1 MKKRNWTKAI
11 CFLLTTCLLTGN
23 SYLGGGEAKISISDW
38 TTVENGSTV
47 AEAAEGDRYVIL
59 QPGSDATDNDFISNG
74 SVVKMEK
81 STMEISVSKRD
92 ANNLPIPWDDDVS
105 VRVSSGNTAVVEA
118 ENYDGSYFS
127 TLKRKGPGTSNI
139 TVLVVQAYTDG
150 TGAVKERVLAS
161 VNFQVLVELKVVDS
175 DVNHWKITDMGDG
188 GNKALVLN
196 QKIENE
202 YQLNFKYIDEEKIEN
217 AELYWE
223 LSKDGVV
230 SIDENGK
237 LSVLGAGY
245 VTLKI
250 YTELPDGKTKANE
263 EFEIVV
269 SPVGSNNTMPPTQVP
284 ADPSAYDKFLPVV
297 NMVVDEPNFTIY
309 SNGFPASNLTWEVA
323 SVDYAGKEKVI
334 SPNDKSLLTYV
345 VSEGSGNVN
354 FMNVKAGT
362 YVVRGYVNKDRY
374 GDTNWAVVT
383 YNIVVNLSI
392 KNTTVYMNV
401 GDTYSILQNSNVPEN
416 LFQYLF
422 TFTYT
427 DKDHEFIAGIDRKT
441 GLITALNKGT
451 AEILMSYNKTSN
463 SGIYD
468 KDDSSSDNLN
478 KQVTYTIKVIDGI
491 ALNTTSMSMF
501 TGATYQLTASV
512 TDRTA
517 PITWISSDPSFA
529 TVDNTGLVTAVRATG
544 ATRPVQIFASQTID
558 GVTKSAVCN
567 IYIQPAVTK
576 VTLNPSVT
584 TLEIGE
590 YETIKATV
598 SPSGIAGTTLRWL
611 SSDTSVFEIVD
622 FTDLSATIQGKAG
635 GVAVLTAINAENVVV
650 GYCKVTV
657 NQQAETIKLSETNVT
672 AKLSAKTYQL
682 YATLTPA
689 NTTNTKLIWSTTD
702 GKIATVD
709 QNGKVT
715 FKASGKVTIVVQSED
730 NPALIAYCNFEILKA
745 VTNVRLDEDSLEMYS
760 GESHRLTYLVTPA
773 NASNLAVTWVSFNPS
788 VVAVDSTGMLTA
800 KSPGTTQI
808 MIMTQ
813 DGSYYD
819 ICTVVVKQKA
829 VSVKMNY
836 TEITMNAGEYFDME
850 VTVAPATSTEKS
862 LTWQSL
868 NSKVVTVSSTGR
880 ITARAE
886 GTAVVLVKTES
897 GVTSYC
903 TVTVLQPV
911 ISMELDPSDITIDVG
926 DTFTIEP
933 VFKPD
938 NATNREVTWES
949 SDESIAEVNAIGEVT
964 GISGGTAVIICETVD
979 GGYRSYCLVRVEEPV
994 VEITINP
1001 DNYRLG
1007 LGKSYQLEATIS
1019 NHGTATDIGIIW
1031 SSSDESVCT
1040 VDDNGKIYGVNYGY
1054 ATIMAEAADGYGAY
1068 ATCEVRVVREVTSL
1082 KLNVSAITIVQ
1093 GETFSLKSTIKPSN
1107 ATYTTAIFTSSDDSI
1122 AMVDEDGLITGL
1134 EPGKV
1139 LIRADARDN
1148 SGKYAICHVT
1158 VIEPVASTGVT
1169 VSDKELV
1176 MLPGEKKQVT
1186 MSIKPVKSTD
1196 TVTWSSNNEAIASVT
1211 ANGTITAH
1219 QTGNAT
1225 ITVMTSS
1232 GKTATVE
1239 VIVLGL
1245 SRDYLELPIYTQY
1258 SRLTV
1263 DGAKTT
1269 VRWDVEDTSICEVK
1283 NGVVTARRVGTT
1295 YVTATINGRT
1305 IKCKVV
1311 VTSNKKKQ

>member
-1 MKKRNWTKAI
+1 MRKKNWKRRV
-11 CFLLTTCLLTGN
+11 CFLLTACLLAGN
-23 SYLGGGEAKISISDW
+23 MYMGGGETRISVSDW
-38 TTVENGSTV
+38 TTVEEGPKV

-59 QPGSDATDNDFISNG
+59 QPGSDPTENDFILNG

-81 STMEISVSKRD
+81 ATMEISVSKRD
-92 ANNLPIPWDDDVS
+92 SNNQPIPWDDDVS
-105 VRVSSGNTAVVEA
+105 VKVSSGNTAVVEA
-118 ENYDGSYFS
+118 ENVDGSYFS

-139 TVLVVQAYTDG
+139 TVLVVQAYLDAS
-150 TGAVKERVLAS
+150 GAQKERVLAS
-161 VNFQVLVELKVVDS
+161 VNFQVYVELKVVDS

-188 GNKALVLN
+188 GNKALILN
-196 QKIENE
+196 QKVEKE

-230 SIDENGK
+230 SIDEDGT
-237 LSVLGAGY
+237 LSVLGAGHT
-245 VTLKI
+245 TLKI
-250 YTELPDGKTKANE
+250 FTELPDGKAKPNE

-269 SPVGSNNTMPPTQVP
+269 IPVGSINTVPPTQVP
-284 ADPSAYDKFLPVV
+284 ADPSYYDKFSQTV
-297 NMVVDEPNFTIY
+297 NMVVDEPNFTLY
-309 SNGFPASNLTWEVA
+309 SNGFPASNMTWEVF
-323 SVDYAGKEKVI
+323 SVDYAGKETQI
-334 SPNDKSLLTYV
+334 APSDTSLLTYV

-374 GDTNWAVVT
+374 GDTTWAVVT
-383 YNIVVNLSI
+383 YNIVVNLSL
-392 KNTTVYMNV
+392 KDTTIYMNV
-401 GDTYSILQNSNVPEN
+401 GDTYSILDNSNVPVH
-416 LFQYLF
+416 LFPYLF
-422 TFTYT
+422 TFTYI
-427 DKDHEFIAGIDRKT
+427 DKDDEFIAGLDRKN

-451 AEILMSYNKTSN
+451 AEILMSYNKSSN
-463 SGIYD
+463 AGIYD
-468 KDDSSSDNLN
+468 KNDTSTGNLD
-478 KQVTYTIKVIDGI
+478 KKITYIVKVIDGI
-491 ALNTTSMSMF
+491 ALNTTSMSMY
-501 TGATYQLTASV
+501 TGAKYQLTANV

-517 PITWISSDPSFA
+517 PITWSSSDPSFA
-529 TVDNTGLVTAVRATG
+529 SVDNTGLVTALKATG
-544 ATRPVQIFASQTID
+544 STRPVQIIASQTID

-598 SPSGIAGTTLRWL
+598 SPSGIAGTVLTWI
-611 SSDTSVFEIVD
+611 SSDPSVFEIVD
-622 FTDLSATIQGKAG
+622 YTDLSATIQGKSG
-635 GVAVLTAINAENVVV
+635 GVAVLTAINGDNIIV

-657 NQQAETIKLSETNVT
+657 NQQAESIKLSETEVT
-672 AKLSAKTYQL
+672 AKLGNKTYQL

-702 GKIATVD
+702 GKVATVD

-730 NPALIAYCNFEILKA
+730 NPALIAYCNLTILKA
-745 VTNVRLDEDSLEMYS
+745 VTNVQLDEDSIEMYT
-760 GESHRLTYLVTPA
+760 GESHRLTYMVYPT
-773 NASNLAVTWVSFNPS
+773 NASDLQVEWISFNTG
-788 VVAVDSTGMLTA
+788 VVAVDDTGMLTA
-800 KSPGTTQI
+800 KKPGTTQI
-808 MIMTQ
+808 MIMTN
-813 DGSYYD
+813 DGSFYD

-836 TEITMNAGEYFDME
+836 TDITMNAGEYFDME
-850 VTVAPATSTEKS
+850 VTIAPATSTEKS

-868 NSKVVTVSSTGR
+868 NPKVVTVSSTGR

-886 GTAVVLVKTES
+886 GTAVVLVKTDS

-903 TVTVLQPV
+903 TVTVLEPV

-926 DTFTIEP
+926 ETFTLEP
-933 VFKPD
+933 TFNPD
-938 NATNREVTWES
+938 NATNREVIWES
-949 SDESIAEVNAIGEVT
+949 SDESIAEVNSIGEVT
-964 GISGGTAVIICETVD
+964 GIAGGTAVIICETVD
-979 GGYRSYCLVRVEEPV
+979 GGFRSYCLVRVEEAV
-994 VEITINP
+994 VQITVSP
-1001 DNYRLG
+1001 ETYRLG

-1031 SSSDESVCT
+1031 SSSDEDVCT
-1040 VDDNGKIYGVNYGY
+1040 VDENGKIYGVNYGY
-1054 ATIMAEAADGYGAY
+1054 ATITAEAADGYGAY

-1082 KLNVSAITIVQ
+1082 KLNYSSITIVQ
-1093 GETFSLKSTIKPSN
+1093 GETFALKTTIKPSN
-1107 ATYTTAIFTSSDDSI
+1107 ATYKTAIFSSSDDSI
-1122 AMVDEDGLITGL
+1122 AMVDEDGLVTGL

-1139 LIRADARDN
+1139 IIRADARDN
-1148 SGKYAICHVT
+1148 SGKYALCHVT
-1158 VIEPVASTGVT
+1158 VIEPVAATGVT

-1211 ANGTITAH
+1211 SNGTITAH
-1219 QTGNAT
+1219 QTGSAT
-1225 ITVMTSS
+1225 ITVMTTS
-1232 GKTATVE
+1232 GKTATIE

-1245 SRDYLELPIYTQY
+1245 SREYLELPIYTQY

-1283 NGVVTARRVGTT
+1283 NGVVTTRRVGTT

-1311 VTSNKKKQ
+1311 VTSNKKK